1 MARQAKELV
10 SKPDDPSLISST
22 HRGLTP
28 LSSTCAL
35 WHIHTHTINVKKKMK
50 WPVTCSVGQST
61 RYVQEGETQ
70 MAGMGTEPPKWLQF
84 CRVPVTALDWE
95 AWPGLAVYSTRSF
108 PNYTIL
114 PCVQSDI

>member
-1 MARQAKELV
+1 
-10 SKPDDPSLISST
+10 
-22 HRGLTP
+22 
-28 LSSTCAL
+28 
-35 WHIHTHTINVKKKMK
+35 
-50 WPVTCSVGQST
+50 
-61 RYVQEGETQ
+61 

-95 AWPGLAVYSTRSF
+95 AWPGPAVYSTRSF